1 MHARAKSIA
10 STVLA
15 VFLAYLAAPWIF
27 EGWMIVVP
35 SLRSIWYI
43 EMLWHGS
50 VRWVSVYAVVWANAL
65 WQQLVPQPWNQHP
78 VAKLGGRLLF
88 SFLLM
93 QIGILYLIVVNPQFW
108 HVAPGGSLSP
118 TVRTGWSLW
127 HLIEVPVNVLTWIF
141 GLSVFVVGKSIHYEF
156 NSDVSIKTPV
166 WLWVLLFALFYWGG
180 SWWVIYRRWWW
191 KGGAG
196 NTQSW
201 LRTVYWGGFGW
212 FVLILYLS
220 SYWLFLGVVN
230 RPYLLLT
237 SMFWKEIGFCIL
249 LLMGL
254 CLSLTVGLLAV
265 KQWRSST

>member
-15 VFLAYLAAPWIF
+15 VLLAYLVAPWIF

-35 SLRSIWYI
+35 RLRSIWYI

-50 VRWVSVYAVVWANAL
+50 VRWVSVYAVMWASAL
-65 WQQLVPQPWNQHP
+65 WQQLIPQPQNQHP

-88 SFLLM
+88 SFLLV

-108 HVAPGGSLSP
+108 HVARGWSLSP
-118 TVRTGWSLW
+118 TVRTGWSSW

-141 GLSVFVVGKSIHYEF
+141 GISIFVDKSIQYEF
-156 NSDVSIKTPV
+156 NSEMSVKTPV
-166 WLWVLLFALFYWGG
+166 WLWVLLFGLFYWGVSRWG
-180 SWWVIYRRWWW
+180 IYRRRLW
-191 KGGAG
+191 KGS
-196 NTQSW
+196 TESEQSW
-201 LRTVYWGGFGW
+201 LRLVYWGGFGW

-220 SYWLFLGVVN
+220 SYWLFLGVGN
-230 RPYLLLT
+230 RLYLLLT
-237 SMFWKEIGFCIL
+237 AMFWKEIGFCIL

-265 KQWRSST
+265 KRRGGST